1 MKARPFLAVL
11 LSLALGLL
19 GLGGGAWWLVLNRSP
34 LQLRQRPLA
43 VPLAARF
50 VPRQAPLGLFLLTD
64 GEEPLGYA
72 RAVAAPRQRRAASE
86 ALAQLRDGTFA
97 AAGLDYPSELAS
109 WLGPEIGL
117 ALIGP
122 GQGEGNADGWLLSL
136 RSRDGDG
143 ARRFLQRFWQSRSL
157 AGTDLQISSYRGMGL
172 ISGRGALVGAR
183 TTSSPT
189 SLATALIDDDLV
201 LIASGRGVLEQAL
214 DVSQIDALNLAS
226 SEAFRRGVADLGRGM
241 ALLVAR
247 PAALAPWLGIPED
260 LGSEAGITGLIASL
274 RPDGA
279 GLAVDL
285 AVTMAP
291 RESPAPPESPEPPG
305 APAGADLGA
314 DSGGDPEPG
323 GEVESDRKAEPGGA
337 VESDGVAESSGVA
350 PGPPGSPVASSP
362 DLESGLDP
370 DLDPDRGE
378 ELLVH
383 LRGEASSLALV
394 NDPRQLMGLLQPWL
408 ARILGPASGPLP
420 GLVMAADA
428 GPLLWAEGRDGW
440 LLGTG
445 AQEPAPAALEPA
457 LAAQG
462 LIAAPLTLAN
472 GRPLTV
478 WTHLSF
484 PVSGRRGAGDG
495 RQLRAD
501 LVGVRAVEADL
512 AWWAHGLDRL
522 RQQGESRQQP
532 RGRLRQLQAI
542 DRLAIDRFAVDRPG
556 IDRPAIAARLAVDG
570 QRARW
575 MLRQWSGWR
584 LLSGLAGGAPMEEAV
599 QGFSLA
605 LAPGADGLR
614 LTARLD
620 LG

>member
-11 LSLALGLL
+11 LSLALVLL

-72 RAVAAPRQRRAASE
+72 RAVAPPRQRRAASE

-117 ALIGP
+117 ALIGS
-122 GQGEGNADGWLLSL
+122 GQGEGGADGWLLSL

-157 AGTDLQISSYRGMGL
+157 AGTDLQISRYRGMGL
-172 ISGRGALVGAR
+172 ISGRGALVGAK
-183 TTSSPT
+183 TSPIAT
-189 SLATALIDDDLV
+189 SIATALIDDDLV

-226 SEAFRRGVADLGRGM
+226 SDAFRRGVADLGRGM

-260 LGSEAGITGLIASL
+260 LGSQAGITGLIASL

-279 GLAVDL
+279 SLAVDV

-291 RESPAPPESPEPPG
+291 RQESPASPESPQPRESPG
-305 APAGADLGA
+305 ALAEVDLGA

-323 GEVESDRKAEPGGA
+323 GQAEPGGA
-337 VESDGVAESSGVA
+337 AESSGATEPGGAA
-350 PGPPGSPVASSP
+350 PGPPGSLASSSPGLEPVVAP
-362 DLESGLDP
+362 DL
-370 DLDPDRGE
+370 GE

-420 GLVMAADA
+420 ALVMAADA

-445 AQEPAPAALEPA
+445 ALEPAPAALEPA

-462 LIAAPLTLAN
+462 LIAAPLTLAK
-472 GRPLTV
+472 GGPLTV
-478 WTHLSF
+478 WTHLSV
-484 PVSGRRGAGDG
+484 PSSGRRGAGDG
-495 RQLRAD
+495 RQLEAE

-512 AWWAHGLDRL
+512 AWWAHGLERL
-522 RQQGESRQQP
+522 RQQAESRQQP
-532 RGRLRQLQAI
+532 SDRLRQLQAI
-542 DRLAIDRFAVDRPG
+542 DRLAIDQPG
-556 IDRPAIAARLAVDG
+556 IAARLAVDG
-570 QRARW
+570 QRARR
-575 MLRQWSGWR
+575 LLGQWSGWR
-584 LLSGLAGGAPMEEAV
+584 LLSGLAGAPLEEAV

>member
-11 LSLALGLL
+11 LSLALVLL

-117 ALIGP
+117 ALIGS
-122 GQGEGNADGWLLSL
+122 GQGEGGADGWLLSL

-157 AGTDLQISSYRGMGL
+157 AGTDLQISRYRGMGL
-172 ISGRGALVGAR
+172 ISGRGALLGAK
-183 TTSSPT
+183 TSPIAT
-189 SLATALIDDDLV
+189 SIATALIDDDLV

-226 SEAFRRGVADLGRGM
+226 SDAFRRGVADLGRGM

-260 LGSEAGITGLIASL
+260 LGSQAGITGLIASL

-279 GLAVDL
+279 SLAVDV

-291 RESPAPPESPEPPG
+291 RQESSASPESPQPRESPG
-305 APAGADLGA
+305 ALAEVDLGA

-323 GEVESDRKAEPGGA
+323 GQAEASGA
-337 VESDGVAESSGVA
+337 A
-350 PGPPGSPVASSP
+350 PGQPGSLASSSP
-362 DLESGLDP
+362 GLDP
-370 DLDPDRGE
+370 VVAPDLGE

-445 AQEPAPAALEPA
+445 AREPAPAALEPA

-462 LIAAPLTLAN
+462 LIAAPLTLAK
-472 GRPLTV
+472 GGPLTV
-478 WTHLSF
+478 WTHLSV
-484 PVSGRRGAGDG
+484 PSSGRRGAGDG
-495 RQLRAD
+495 RQLEAE

-512 AWWAHGLDRL
+512 AWWSHGLERL
-522 RQQGESRQQP
+522 RQQAESRQQP
-532 RGRLRQLQAI
+532 SDRLRQLQAI
-542 DRLAIDRFAVDRPG
+542 YPG
-556 IDRPAIAARLAVDG
+556 ANDQPGIAARLAVDG
-570 QRARW
+570 QRARR
-575 MLRQWSGWR
+575 LLGQWSGWR
-584 LLSGLAGGAPMEEAV
+584 LLSGLAGAPLEEAV

>member
-1 MKARPFLAVL
+1 MGASCLGRMKARPFLAVL
-11 LSLALGLL
+11 LSLALVLL

-117 ALIGP
+117 ALIGS
-122 GQGEGNADGWLLSL
+122 GQGEGGADGWLLSL

-157 AGTDLQISSYRGMGL
+157 AGTDLQISRYRGMGL
-172 ISGRGALVGAR
+172 ISGRGALVGAK
-183 TTSSPT
+183 TTSI
-189 SLATALIDDDLV
+189 ATALIDDDLV

-226 SEAFRRGVADLGRGM
+226 SDAFRRGVADLGRGM

-260 LGSEAGITGLIASL
+260 LGSQAGITGLIASL

-279 GLAVDL
+279 SLAVDV

-291 RESPAPPESPEPPG
+291 RQESSASPESPQPRESPG
-305 APAGADLGA
+305 ALAEVDLGA

-323 GEVESDRKAEPGGA
+323 GQAEASGAAEPGGA
-337 VESDGVAESSGVA
+337 A
-350 PGPPGSPVASSP
+350 PLPPGSLASSSQGLEPVVAP
-362 DLESGLDP
+362 DL
-370 DLDPDRGE
+370 GE

-445 AQEPAPAALEPA
+445 ALEPAPAALEPA

-462 LIAAPLTLAN
+462 LIAAPLTLAK
-472 GRPLTV
+472 GGPLTV
-478 WTHLSF
+478 WTHLSV
-484 PVSGRRGAGDG
+484 PSSGRRGAGDG
-495 RQLRAD
+495 RQLEAE

-512 AWWAHGLDRL
+512 AWWSHGLERL
-522 RQQGESRQQP
+522 RQQAESRQQP
-532 RGRLRQLQAI
+532 SDRLRQLQAI
-542 DRLAIDRFAVDRPG
+542 YPG
-556 IDRPAIAARLAVDG
+556 ANDQPGIAARLAVDG
-570 QRARW
+570 QRARR
-575 MLRQWSGWR
+575 LLGQWSGWR
-584 LLSGLAGGAPMEEAV
+584 LLSGLAGAPLEEAV

>member
-11 LSLALGLL
+11 LSLALVLL

-72 RAVAAPRQRRAASE
+72 RAVAPPRQRRAASE

-117 ALIGP
+117 ALIGS
-122 GQGEGNADGWLLSL
+122 GQGEGGADGWLLSL

-157 AGTDLQISSYRGMGL
+157 AGTDLQISRYRGMGL
-172 ISGRGALVGAR
+172 ISGRGALVGAK
-183 TTSSPT
+183 TTSI
-189 SLATALIDDDLV
+189 ATALIDDDLV

-226 SEAFRRGVADLGRGM
+226 SDAFRRGVADLGRGM

-260 LGSEAGITGLIASL
+260 LGSQAGITGLIASL

-279 GLAVDL
+279 SLAVDL

-291 RESPAPPESPEPPG
+291 RQESPASPESPQPRESPG
-305 APAGADLGA
+305 ALAEVDLGA

-323 GEVESDRKAEPGGA
+323 GQAEASGA
-337 VESDGVAESSGVA
+337 AESSGA
-350 PGPPGSPVASSP
+350 TPGPPGSLASSSP
-362 DLESGLDP
+362 GLEPGLDP
-370 DLDPDRGE
+370 VVAPDLGE

-420 GLVMAADA
+420 ALVMAADA

-445 AQEPAPAALEPA
+445 ARQPAPAALEPA

-462 LIAAPLTLAN
+462 LIAAPLTLAK
-472 GRPLTV
+472 GGPLTV
-478 WTHLSF
+478 WTHLSV
-484 PVSGRRGAGDG
+484 PSSGRRGAGDG
-495 RQLRAD
+495 RQLEAE

-512 AWWAHGLDRL
+512 AWWAHGLERL
-522 RQQGESRQQP
+522 RQQAESRRQP
-532 RGRLRQLQAI
+532 SDRLRQLQAI
-542 DRLAIDRFAVDRPG
+542 DLQVIDRLAIDQPG
-556 IDRPAIAARLAVDG
+556 IAARLAVDG
-570 QRARW
+570 QRARR
-575 MLRQWSGWR
+575 LLGQWSGWR
-584 LLSGLAGGAPMEEAV
+584 LLSGLAGAPLEEAV

>member
-11 LSLALGLL
+11 LSLALVLL

-72 RAVAAPRQRRAASE
+72 RAVAPPRQRRAASE

-117 ALIGP
+117 ALIGS
-122 GQGEGNADGWLLSL
+122 GQGEGGADGWLLSL

-157 AGTDLQISSYRGMGL
+157 AGTDLQISRYRGMGL
-172 ISGRGALVGAR
+172 ISGRGALVGAK
-183 TTSSPT
+183 TTSI
-189 SLATALIDDDLV
+189 ATALIDDDLV

-226 SEAFRRGVADLGRGM
+226 SDAFRRGVADLGRGM

-260 LGSEAGITGLIASL
+260 LGSQAGITGLIASL

-279 GLAVDL
+279 SLAVDL

-291 RESPAPPESPEPPG
+291 RQESPASPESPQPRESPG
-305 APAGADLGA
+305 ALAEVDLGA

-323 GEVESDRKAEPGGA
+323 GQAEASGAAESSGATEPGGA
-337 VESDGVAESSGVA
+337 A
-350 PGPPGSPVASSP
+350 PGPPGSLASSSP
-362 DLESGLDP
+362 GLEPGLDP
-370 DLDPDRGE
+370 VVAPDLGE

-420 GLVMAADA
+420 GLVMAAVA

-445 AQEPAPAALEPA
+445 ARQPAPAALEPA

-462 LIAAPLTLAN
+462 LIAAPLTLAK
-472 GRPLTV
+472 GGPLTV
-478 WTHLSF
+478 WTHLSV
-484 PVSGRRGAGDG
+484 PSSGRRGAGDG
-495 RQLRAD
+495 RQLEAE

-512 AWWAHGLDRL
+512 AWWAHGLERL
-522 RQQGESRQQP
+522 RQQAESRRQP
-532 RGRLRQLQAI
+532 SDRHRQLQAI
-542 DRLAIDRFAVDRPG
+542 DLQVIDRLAIDQPG
-556 IDRPAIAARLAVDG
+556 IAARLAVDG
-570 QRARW
+570 QRARR
-575 MLRQWSGWR
+575 LLGQWSGWR
-584 LLSGLAGGAPMEEAV
+584 LLSGLAGAPLEEAV

-605 LAPGADGLR
+605 LAPGGDGLR

>member
-11 LSLALGLL
+11 LSLALVLL

-72 RAVAAPRQRRAASE
+72 RAVAPPRQRRAASE

-117 ALIGP
+117 ALIGS
-122 GQGEGNADGWLLSL
+122 GQGEGGADGWLLSL

-157 AGTDLQISSYRGMGL
+157 AGTDLQISRYRGMGL
-172 ISGRGALVGAR
+172 ISGRGALVGAK
-183 TTSSPT
+183 TTSM
-189 SLATALIDDDLV
+189 ATALIDDNLV

-226 SEAFRRGVADLGRGM
+226 SDAFRRGVADLGRGM

-260 LGSEAGITGLIASL
+260 LGSQAGITGLIASL

-279 GLAVDL
+279 SLAVDL

-291 RESPAPPESPEPPG
+291 RQESSASPESPQPRESPG
-305 APAGADLGA
+305 ALAEVDLGA

-323 GEVESDRKAEPGGA
+323 GQAEASGAAPGQPGSLA
-337 VESDGVAESSGVA
+337 SSSQGLEPVVA
-350 PGPPGSPVASSP
+350 P
-362 DLESGLDP
+362 DL
-370 DLDPDRGE
+370 GE

-408 ARILGPASGPLP
+408 ARMLGPASGPLP
-420 GLVMAADA
+420 ALVMAADA

-445 AQEPAPAALEPA
+445 AREPAPAALEPA

-462 LIAAPLTLAN
+462 LIAAPLTLAK
-472 GRPLTV
+472 GGPLTV
-478 WTHLSF
+478 WTHLSV
-484 PVSGRRGAGDG
+484 PSSGRRGAGDG
-495 RQLRAD
+495 RQLEAE

-512 AWWAHGLDRL
+512 AWWAHGLERL
-522 RQQGESRQQP
+522 RQQAESRRQP
-532 RGRLRQLQAI
+532 SGRLRQLQAI
-542 DRLAIDRFAVDRPG
+542 DLQANNLQANNLQANDLQANDLQAIDQPG
-556 IDRPAIAARLAVDG
+556 IAARLAVDG
-570 QRARW
+570 QRARR
-575 MLRQWSGWR
+575 LLGQWSGWR
-584 LLSGLAGGAPMEEAV
+584 LLSGLAGAPLEEAV

>member
-64 GEEPLGYA
+64 GEETLGYA
-72 RAVAAPRQRRAASE
+72 RAVAPPRQRRAASE

-117 ALIGP
+117 ALIGS
-122 GQGEGNADGWLLSL
+122 GQGEGGADGWLLSL

-157 AGTDLQISSYRGMGL
+157 AGTDLQISRYRGMGL
-172 ISGRGALVGAR
+172 ISGRGALVGAK
-183 TTSSPT
+183 TTSI
-189 SLATALIDDDLV
+189 ATALIDDDLV

-226 SEAFRRGVADLGRGM
+226 SDAFRRGVADLGRGM

-279 GLAVDL
+279 SLAVDV

-291 RESPAPPESPEPPG
+291 RQESPESPE
-305 APAGADLGA
+305 ALAEVDLGA
-314 DSGGDPEPG
+314 DSGGD
-323 GEVESDRKAEPGGA
+323 SEPGGA
-337 VESDGVAESSGVA
+337 AESSGSA
-350 PGPPGSPVASSP
+350 PGPPGSLASSSP
-362 DLESGLDP
+362 GLDP
-370 DLDPDRGE
+370 VVAPDLGE

-394 NDPRQLMGLLQPWL
+394 NDPRQLMGLIQPWL

-445 AQEPAPAALEPA
+445 ALEPAPAALEPA

-462 LIAAPLTLAN
+462 LIAAPLTLAK
-472 GRPLTV
+472 GGGLTV
-478 WTHLSF
+478 WTHLSV
-484 PVSGRRGAGDG
+484 PSSGRRGAGDG
-495 RQLRAD
+495 RQLEAE

-522 RQQGESRQQP
+522 RQQAESRQQP
-532 RGRLRQLQAI
+532 SGRLRQLQAI
-542 DRLAIDRFAVDRPG
+542 DLQANDLQAIDKPG
-556 IDRPAIAARLAVDG
+556 IAARLAVDG
-570 QRARW
+570 QRARR
-575 MLRQWSGWR
+575 LLGQWSGWR
-584 LLSGLAGGAPMEEAV
+584 LLSGLAGAPLEEAV

>member
-1 MKARPFLAVL
+1 M
-11 LSLALGLL
+11 
-19 GLGGGAWWLVLNRSP
+19 LNRSP
-34 LQLRQRPLA
+34 LQLRQRPLT

-72 RAVAAPRQRRAASE
+72 RAVAPPRQRRAASE

-117 ALIGP
+117 ALIGS
-122 GQGEGNADGWLLSL
+122 GQGEGGADGWLLSL

-157 AGTDLQISSYRGMGL
+157 AGTDLQISRYRGMGL
-172 ISGRGALVGAR
+172 ISGRGALVGAK
-183 TTSSPT
+183 TTSI
-189 SLATALIDDDLV
+189 ATALIDDDLV

-226 SEAFRRGVADLGRGM
+226 SDAFRRGVADLGRGM

-260 LGSEAGITGLIASL
+260 LGSQAGITGLIASL

-279 GLAVDL
+279 SLAVDL

-291 RESPAPPESPEPPG
+291 RQESPASSESPQPRESPG
-305 APAGADLGA
+305 ALAEVDLGA

-323 GEVESDRKAEPGGA
+323 GQAEASGAAESSGATEPGGA
-337 VESDGVAESSGVA
+337 A
-350 PGPPGSPVASSP
+350 PGPPGSLASSSP
-362 DLESGLDP
+362 GLEPGLDP
-370 DLDPDRGE
+370 VVAPDLGE

-394 NDPRQLMGLLQPWL
+394 NDPRQLMGLIQPWL

-420 GLVMAADA
+420 GLVMAVDA

-462 LIAAPLTLAN
+462 LIAAPLTLAK
-472 GRPLTV
+472 GGPLTV
-478 WTHLSF
+478 WTHLSV
-484 PVSGRRGAGDG
+484 PSSGRRGAGDG
-495 RQLRAD
+495 RQLEAE

-512 AWWAHGLDRL
+512 AWWAHGLERL
-522 RQQGESRQQP
+522 RQQAESRRQP
-532 RGRLRQLQAI
+532 SDRLRQLQAI
-542 DRLAIDRFAVDRPG
+542 DLQVIDRLAIDQPG
-556 IDRPAIAARLAVDG
+556 IAARLAVDS
-570 QRARW
+570 QRARR
-575 MLRQWSGWR
+575 LLGQWSGWR
-584 LLSGLAGGAPMEEAV
+584 LLSGLAGAPLEEAV

>member
-1 MKARPFLAVL
+1 MGASCLGRMKARPFLAVL
-11 LSLALGLL
+11 LSLSLVLL

-117 ALIGP
+117 ALIGS
-122 GQGEGNADGWLLSL
+122 GQGEGGADGWLLSL

-157 AGTDLQISSYRGMGL
+157 AGTDLQISRYRGMGL
-172 ISGRGALVGAR
+172 ISGRGALVGAK
-183 TTSSPT
+183 TTSI
-189 SLATALIDDDLV
+189 ATALIDDDLV

-226 SEAFRRGVADLGRGM
+226 SDAFRRGVADLGRGM

-260 LGSEAGITGLIASL
+260 LGSQAGITGLIASL

-279 GLAVDL
+279 SLAVDV

-291 RESPAPPESPEPPG
+291 RQESSASPESPQPRESPG
-305 APAGADLGA
+305 ALAEVDLGA

-323 GEVESDRKAEPGGA
+323 GQAEASGAAESSGATEPGGA
-337 VESDGVAESSGVA
+337 A
-350 PGPPGSPVASSP
+350 PVPPGSLASSSQGLKLVVAP
-362 DLESGLDP
+362 DL
-370 DLDPDRGE
+370 GE

-445 AQEPAPAALEPA
+445 ALEPAPAALEPA

-462 LIAAPLTLAN
+462 LIAAPLTLAK
-472 GRPLTV
+472 GGPLTV
-478 WTHLSF
+478 WTHLSV
-484 PVSGRRGAGDG
+484 PSSGRRGAGDG
-495 RQLRAD
+495 RQLEAE

-512 AWWAHGLDRL
+512 AWWSHGLERL
-522 RQQGESRQQP
+522 RQQAESRQQP
-532 RGRLRQLQAI
+532 SDRLRQLQAI
-542 DRLAIDRFAVDRPG
+542 YPG
-556 IDRPAIAARLAVDG
+556 ANDQPGIAARLAVDG
-570 QRARW
+570 QRARR
-575 MLRQWSGWR
+575 LLGQWSGWR
-584 LLSGLAGGAPMEEAV
+584 LLSGLAGAPLEEAV

>member
-11 LSLALGLL
+11 LSLALVLL

-117 ALIGP
+117 ALIGS
-122 GQGEGNADGWLLSL
+122 GQGEGGADGWLLSL

-157 AGTDLQISSYRGMGL
+157 AGTDLQISRYRGMGL
-172 ISGRGALVGAR
+172 ISGRGALVGAK
-183 TTSSPT
+183 TTSI
-189 SLATALIDDDLV
+189 ATALIDDDLV

-226 SEAFRRGVADLGRGM
+226 SDAFRRGVADLGRGM

-260 LGSEAGITGLIASL
+260 LGSQAGITGLIASL

-279 GLAVDL
+279 SLAVDV

-291 RESPAPPESPEPPG
+291 RQESSASPESPQPRESPG
-305 APAGADLGA
+305 ALAEVDLGA

-323 GEVESDRKAEPGGA
+323 GQAEASGAAEPGGA
-337 VESDGVAESSGVA
+337 A
-350 PGPPGSPVASSP
+350 PVPPGSLASSSQGLEPVVAP
-362 DLESGLDP
+362 DL
-370 DLDPDRGE
+370 GE

-445 AQEPAPAALEPA
+445 ALEPAPAALEPA

-462 LIAAPLTLAN
+462 LIAAPLTLAK
-472 GRPLTV
+472 GGPLTV
-478 WTHLSF
+478 WTHLSV
-484 PVSGRRGAGDG
+484 PSSGRRGAGDG
-495 RQLRAD
+495 RQLEAE

-512 AWWAHGLDRL
+512 AWWSHGLERL
-522 RQQGESRQQP
+522 RQQAESRQQP
-532 RGRLRQLQAI
+532 SDRLRQLQAI
-542 DRLAIDRFAVDRPG
+542 YPG
-556 IDRPAIAARLAVDG
+556 ANDQPGIAARLAVDG
-570 QRARW
+570 QRARR
-575 MLRQWSGWR
+575 LLGQWSGWR
-584 LLSGLAGGAPMEEAV
+584 LLSGLAGAPLEEAV

>member
-1 MKARPFLAVL
+1 MGASCLGRMKARPFLAVL
-11 LSLALGLL
+11 LSLALVLL

-72 RAVAAPRQRRAASE
+72 RAVAPPRQRRAASE

-117 ALIGP
+117 ALIGS
-122 GQGEGNADGWLLSL
+122 GQGEGGADGWLLSL

-157 AGTDLQISSYRGMGL
+157 AGTDLQISRYRGMGL
-172 ISGRGALVGAR
+172 ISGRGALVGAK
-183 TTSSPT
+183 TSPIAT
-189 SLATALIDDDLV
+189 SIATALIDDDLV

-226 SEAFRRGVADLGRGM
+226 SDAFRRGVADLGRGM

-260 LGSEAGITGLIASL
+260 LGSQAGITGLIASL

-279 GLAVDL
+279 SLAVDV

-291 RESPAPPESPEPPG
+291 RQESPASPESPQPRESPG
-305 APAGADLGA
+305 ALAEVDLGA

-323 GEVESDRKAEPGGA
+323 GQAEPGGA
-337 VESDGVAESSGVA
+337 AESSGATEPGGAA
-350 PGPPGSPVASSP
+350 PGPPGSLASSSPGLEPVVAP
-362 DLESGLDP
+362 DL
-370 DLDPDRGE
+370 GE

-420 GLVMAADA
+420 ALVMAADA

-445 AQEPAPAALEPA
+445 ALEPAPAALEPA

-462 LIAAPLTLAN
+462 LIAAPLTLAK
-472 GRPLTV
+472 GGPLTV
-478 WTHLSF
+478 WTHLSV
-484 PVSGRRGAGDG
+484 PSSGRRGAGDG
-495 RQLRAD
+495 RQLEAE

-512 AWWAHGLDRL
+512 AWWAHGLERL
-522 RQQGESRQQP
+522 RQQAESRQQP
-532 RGRLRQLQAI
+532 SDRLRQLQAI
-542 DRLAIDRFAVDRPG
+542 DRLAIDQPG
-556 IDRPAIAARLAVDG
+556 IAARLAVDG
-570 QRARW
+570 QRARR
-575 MLRQWSGWR
+575 LLGQWSGWR
-584 LLSGLAGGAPMEEAV
+584 LLSGLAGAPLEEAV

>member
-1 MKARPFLAVL
+1 MGASCLGRMKARPFLAVL
-11 LSLALGLL
+11 LSLSLVLL

-117 ALIGP
+117 ALIGS
-122 GQGEGNADGWLLSL
+122 GQGEGGADGWLLSL

-157 AGTDLQISSYRGMGL
+157 AGTDLQISRYRGMGL
-172 ISGRGALVGAR
+172 ISGRGALVGAK
-183 TTSSPT
+183 TTSI
-189 SLATALIDDDLV
+189 ATALIDDDLV

-226 SEAFRRGVADLGRGM
+226 SDAFRRGVADLGRGM

-260 LGSEAGITGLIASL
+260 LGSQAGITGLIASL

-279 GLAVDL
+279 SLAVDV

-291 RESPAPPESPEPPG
+291 RQESSASPESPQPRESPG
-305 APAGADLGA
+305 ALAEVDLGA

-323 GEVESDRKAEPGGA
+323 GQAEASGAAEPGGA
-337 VESDGVAESSGVA
+337 A
-350 PGPPGSPVASSP
+350 PVPPGSLASSSQGLEPVVAP
-362 DLESGLDP
+362 DL
-370 DLDPDRGE
+370 GE

-445 AQEPAPAALEPA
+445 ALEPAPAALEPA

-462 LIAAPLTLAN
+462 LIAAPLTLAK
-472 GRPLTV
+472 GGPLTV
-478 WTHLSF
+478 WTHLSV
-484 PVSGRRGAGDG
+484 PSSGRRGAGDG
-495 RQLRAD
+495 RQLEAE

-512 AWWAHGLDRL
+512 AWWSHGLERL
-522 RQQGESRQQP
+522 RQQAESRQQP
-532 RGRLRQLQAI
+532 SDRLRQLQAI
-542 DRLAIDRFAVDRPG
+542 YPG
-556 IDRPAIAARLAVDG
+556 ANDQPGIAARLAVDG
-570 QRARW
+570 QRARR
-575 MLRQWSGWR
+575 LLGQWSGWR
-584 LLSGLAGGAPMEEAV
+584 LLSGLAGAPLEEAV